1 MSFPF
6 GKGKTLA
13 LKLLEIDIPGLDQVL
28 GQPGAIHAQ
37 LVSTAP
43 VASQAPLDIVGC
55 RCTAECKACSGTRYS
70 SNSAGLSCTDYCK
83 YEGGDICCSPFI
95 SKQMDIEDDEGE
107 TSVDD
112 K

>member
-1 MSFPF
+1 M
-6 GKGKTLA
+6 
-13 LKLLEIDIPGLDQVL
+13 DY
-28 GQPGAIHAQ
+28 
-37 LVSTAP
+37 
-43 VASQAPLDIVGC
+43 C
-55 RCTAECKACSGTRYS
+55 M
-70 SNSAGLSCTDYCK
+70 DYCK